1 ESVGEVIKVGKKDV
15 EVVFGDLKS
24 KIKINRLEKVSRGML
39 KKIEKEMISTFRGI
53 DINKRQAEFS
63 PDIDVRGKRA
73 EEAITI
79 LGNFLDNA
87 ILFGAPSV
95 RIIHGKGDGILRQ
108 ILREELKTYREV
120 RSCKDEHADR
130 GGAGISVVEFH

>member
-1 ESVGEVIKVGKKDV
+1 
-15 EVVFGDLKS
+15 
-24 KIKINRLEKVSRGML
+24 
-39 KKIEKEMISTFRGI
+39 
-53 DINKRQAEFS
+53 
-63 PDIDVRGKRA
+63 
-73 EEAITI
+73 
-79 LGNFLDNA
+79 LDNA
-87 ILFGAPSV
+87 ILFGVPSV